1 MTISTLSK
9 NENEKAN
16 NNNLITYEMD
26 YFHSNEVRIIFSVVI
41 KISLIVEY

>member
-1 MTISTLSK
+1 MTISSLST
-9 NENEKAN
+9 NENEKA